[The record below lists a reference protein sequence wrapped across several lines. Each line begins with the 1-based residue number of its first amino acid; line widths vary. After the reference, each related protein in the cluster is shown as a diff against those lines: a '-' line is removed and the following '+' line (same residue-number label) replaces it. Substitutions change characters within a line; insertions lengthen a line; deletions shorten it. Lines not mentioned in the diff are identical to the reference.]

1 MVSSYAETLA
11 ARQAEIEA
19 LFPGARV
26 DPIQAMQDPYHYR
39 HKVYAS
45 FWQTGSSHLQAGM
58 YEEDSHHLV
67 PVPDCAIQHQTANRI
82 VQQVCHIADSMH
94 LSAYDERRGTGVL
107 RHLYIRISH
116 ASGKAMVVVAIG
128 SRELP
133 GARYFV
139 AQLVSH
145 CPEVE
150 TIVLNWNTARTSMIL
165 GRRMKVLYGRGY
177 VEDEI
182 EGLRFRIS
190 PSSFYQVNP
199 EMMLKLYQ
207 KALTLADLQDSDSVL
222 DAYCGIGTLTLLAA
236 RRCRQ
241 AEGVECNEEAVQD
254 ARKNAARNHVD
265 HVRFYAQDAGLFL
278 QRARETY
285 QVVLADP
292 PRAGL
297 SRTFLDALLEK
308 LPPRFVYISCNPETQ
323 ARDVK
328 ALLPAYRLVRVV
340 PMDCFPWTKHI
351 EAIVL
356 LKRTNS

>member
-1 MVSSYAETLA
+1 MVPSYTDTLA

-26 DPIQAMQDPYHYR
+26 DSIQAMEDPFHYR

-45 FWQTGSSHLQAGM
+45 FQRTGSGHLQAGM
-58 YEEDSHHLV
+58 YEEESHRLV
-67 PVPDCAIQHQTANRI
+67 PVQDCAIQHNTANRI

-94 LSAYDERRGTGVL
+94 LSAYDERRGTGIL

-116 ASGKAMVVVAIG
+116 VSGKAMVVVVIG

-133 GARYFV
+133 GAKYFV
-139 AQLVSH
+139 SQLVSH

-182 EGLRFRIS
+182 DGLRFRIS
-190 PSSFYQVNP
+190 PTSFYQVNP

-207 KALTLADLQDSDSVL
+207 KALALADLQDSDFVL

-241 AEGVECNEEAVQD
+241 AEGVEFNEEAVRD
-254 ARKNAARNHVD
+254 AQENAARNHID

-278 QRARETY
+278 ERARKTY

-297 SRTFLDALLEK
+297 SRIFLDALLEK
-308 LPPRFVYISCNPETQ
+308 LPRRFVYISCNPETQ
-323 ARDVK
+323 VRDVK
-328 ALLPAYRLVRVV
+328 ALLPAYHLDRVV
-340 PMDCFPWTKHI
+340 PMDCFPWTKHA
-351 EAIVL
+351 ETVAL
-356 LKRTNS
+356 LMKNK